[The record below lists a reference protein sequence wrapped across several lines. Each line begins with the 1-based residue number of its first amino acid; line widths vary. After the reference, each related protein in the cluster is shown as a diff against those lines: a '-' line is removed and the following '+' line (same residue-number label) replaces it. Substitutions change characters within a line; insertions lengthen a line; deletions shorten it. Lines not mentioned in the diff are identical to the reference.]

1 MQVSATTAPAAET
14 AADTVAVGV
23 FDGKAVSHD
32 VGDRALQS
40 LLDSGEARTSFK
52 ALAVT
57 HAQGKRWVLVGLGD
71 RDRFDAERAR
81 VAAATVE
88 ARAAEL
94 GARTLCWEVPHGLDD
109 AAVAGLVEGT
119 VLAAYR
125 FDRYKK
131 ADDRGR
137 IETLTLSDHE
147 DRAHAAR
154 EATVVAEATNAARD
168 LQNAPSND
176 MTPTRLGERAL
187 ALAASLDGLEAEV
200 EGPAEI
206 EGRGMGAFA
215 AVARGS
221 YEEPRLITLRYDGPG
236 ASAEHAP
243 LGLVGKAVTFDSGGI
258 SIKPSAKMHE
268 MKFDM
273 SGGAAVLEA
282 MGAIATLRL
291 PVRVI
296 AVIGA
301 TENMPSGRS
310 MRPGDIVRAMNGVT
324 IEVNNTDA
332 EGRLV
337 LADCLAHA
345 VALGAGRIVDL
356 ATLTGAIIVAL
367 GSTYAGLMG
376 NNDAWAKEVE
386 EAGDR
391 AGELVHRLP
400 LHDEFDELI
409 HGRYADIINAVEPR
423 KAGSITAAQFLK
435 RFVGETPWVHLDI
448 AGTAW
453 DNGRAYAAKGGS
465 GWGVRTL
472 VELARAQG

>member
-1 MQVSATTAPAAET
+1 VHVSATTTPAAET
-14 AADTVAVGV
+14 TADTVAIGV

-32 VGDRALQS
+32 VGDAALQS
-40 LLDSGEARTSFK
+40 LLDSGEARTAFK
-52 ALAVT
+52 ALAT
-57 HAQGKRWVLVGLGD
+57 IHAEGKRWIVVGLGD
-71 RDRFDAERAR
+71 RDCFDTERAR
-81 VAAATVE
+81 VAAA
-88 ARAAEL
+88 AAHGRAVEL
-94 GARTLCWEVPHGLDD
+94 GTRSLCWELPHRLDD
-109 AAVAGLVEGT
+109 ATAGGFVEGT
-119 VLAAYR
+119 VLTAYR

-131 ADDRGR
+131 AEGQARVD
-137 IETLTLSDHE
+137 TLILSDHE
-147 DRAHAAR
+147 DRSPVAR
-154 EATVVAEATNAARD
+154 DATVVAEATNAARD
-168 LQNAPSND
+168 LQNTPAND

-187 ALAASLDGLEAEV
+187 ALAKGLDGLDAEV

-206 EGRGMGAFA
+206 EARGMGAFA

-236 ASAEHAP
+236 APADVAP
-243 LGLVGKAVTFDSGGI
+243 VGFVGKAVTFDSGGI
-258 SIKPSAKMHE
+258 SIKPAAKMHE

-282 MGAIATLRL
+282 MGAIAALRL

-337 LADCLAHA
+337 LADCLAHV
-345 VALGAGRIVDL
+345 VALGAGRVVDL

-376 NNDAWAKEVE
+376 NDDAWAKEVE

-409 HGRYADIINAVEPR
+409 RGRYADIINAVEPR

-435 RFVGETPWVHLDI
+435 RFVGDTPWVHLDI